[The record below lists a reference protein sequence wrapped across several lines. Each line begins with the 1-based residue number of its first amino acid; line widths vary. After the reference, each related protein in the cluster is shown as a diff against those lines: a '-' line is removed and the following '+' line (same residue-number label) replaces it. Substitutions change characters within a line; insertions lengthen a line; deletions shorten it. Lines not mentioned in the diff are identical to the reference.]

1 MLVKDIMRTRVVS
14 VSPGTE
20 LSEVVAMMLRENL
33 SVIPVTDQGALVGL
47 VREADLMHRH
57 EIGTQRDPASR
68 PWWLRLVAGEQC
80 PATYVESRAVK
91 VADIM
96 NTQVPSVSEDTSIP
110 EVVDLLDARNL
121 RRVPVVRAGTVVGSI
136 GRSDLVLA
144 LATAA
149 SAPDPEPPM
158 DDEAIHRALRA
169 ELESQPWWNPTQS
182 HFTVIDGVVH
192 FRGLVESEDE
202 VKAARVAAQRLSGV
216 QGIVDH
222 RLDTSAWGW
231 LSK

>member
-1 MLVKDIMRTRVVS
+1 MLVRDIMRTRVVS
-14 VSPGTE
+14 VSPDTG
-20 LSEVVAMMLRENL
+20 LSEVVAMMLREHL
-33 SVIPVTDQGALVGL
+33 SVIPVTEHGALVGL
-47 VREADLMHRH
+47 VRETDLMHRH

-68 PWWLRLVAGEQC
+68 PWWLRLVAGEQS
-80 PATYVESRAVK
+80 PSTYVESRAVK

-96 NTQVPSVSEDTSIP
+96 NTQAPSVSEDTSIP

-136 GRSDLVLA
+136 GRADLVLA
-144 LATAA
+144 LAAAA
-149 SAPDPEPPM
+149 SPPEAEPAM

>member
-1 MLVKDIMRTRVVS
+1 
-14 VSPGTE
+14 
-20 LSEVVAMMLRENL
+20 
-33 SVIPVTDQGALVGL
+33 
-47 VREADLMHRH
+47 
-57 EIGTQRDPASR
+57 
-68 PWWLRLVAGEQC
+68 
-80 PATYVESRAVK
+80 
-91 VADIM
+91 
-96 NTQVPSVSEDTSIP
+96 
-110 EVVDLLDARNL
+110 
-121 RRVPVVRAGTVVGSI
+121 
-136 GRSDLVLA
+136 
-144 LATAA
+144 
-149 SAPDPEPPM
+149 M

-231 LSK
+231 LSR